1 MRTLIG
7 LKQLVGKFP
16 ADQVDAACQLALS
29 HDALRLR
36 TIRQLL
42 KRGSAKEEQAEFEFL
57 EHHPVIRPLSD
68 YSLESLQAFRKERH
82 ENITA

>member
-1 MRTLIG
+1 MRALIG
-7 LKQLVGKFP
+7 LGQLVGNYS
-16 ADQVDAACQLALS
+16 AQQVDATCKSALS

-42 KRGSAKEEQAEFEFL
+42 KRGSAREEQTEFDFL

-68 YSLESLQAFRKERH
+68 YSLESLHAFRKERH
-82 ENITA
+82 ENVTT

>member
-1 MRTLIG
+1 MRALIG
-7 LKQLVGKFP
+7 LQQLVGKFSP
-16 ADQVDAACQLALS
+16 HQVDAACKSALS

-42 KRGSAKEEQAEFEFL
+42 KRGSAREEQTEFDFL

-68 YSLESLQAFRKERH
+68 YSLESLHAFRKERH
-82 ENITA
+82 ENITT